1 MAEKCPK
8 LSAEIYPKVLAAYS
22 CERQLAWDKLALDW
36 LRQWAM
42 GKYGVLSS
50 LCLELGVHK
59 LEECLDKAAFFFRR

>member
-1 MAEKCPK
+1 
-8 LSAEIYPKVLAAYS
+8 
-22 CERQLAWDKLALDW
+22 
-36 LRQWAM
+36 M